1 MKKQTKNQSDLQL
14 ASEMKSVKKQLN
26 KRMGSLKKRVSFKGK
41 IGIINFPKFWG
52 VRFAAKEKQ

>member
-26 KRMGSLKKRVSFKGK
+26 KRMGSLKKRVSFKRK
-41 IGIINFPKFWG
+41 IGIINFPKFWSVRYDG
-52 VRFAAKEKQ
+52 VLE